1 MGGADLES
9 MNAKSKGMYRRF
21 LKKLDQ
27 ESDEDLEDPTIDPSF
42 TEPGRI
48 LAEEDHEIMVEL
60 TGKEL
65 AKWEKE
71 QREQMEE
78 LEESDSEEEVENPA
92 GDGAAKMETD
102 GSPQE
107 EKKEDPEPIGK
118 LLLGP
123 IAFFQ
128 HAADM
133 DFVV

>member
-9 MNAKSKGMYRRF
+9 MNTKSKGMYRRF
-21 LKKLDQ
+21 LKKLEQ
-27 ESDEDLEDPTIDPSF
+27 ETDEDLEDPTIDPSF

-78 LEESDSEEEVENPA
+78 LEESDSEEEEEEGQPA
-92 GDGAAKMETD
+92 DDGAAKMETD

-118 LLLGP
+118 QLAWTDC
-123 IAFFQ
+123 ISS
-128 HAADM
+128 
-133 DFVV
+133 